1 MHGKKIIIHERKGE
15 GRKKVRD
22 FIAQAQTVKL

>member
-1 MHGKKIIIHERKGE
+1 MHGKKFIHERKGE
-15 GRKKVRD
+15 ERKKVRD